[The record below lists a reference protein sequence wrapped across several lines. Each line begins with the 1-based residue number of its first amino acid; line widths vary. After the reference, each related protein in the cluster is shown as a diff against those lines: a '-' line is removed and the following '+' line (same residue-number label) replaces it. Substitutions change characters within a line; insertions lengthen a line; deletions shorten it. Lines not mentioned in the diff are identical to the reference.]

1 MTADELKT
9 LTTATIDAL
18 GAALDAG
25 HSETLTAFFR
35 AMARFHR
42 YSFHNICPIV
52 AQRPAA
58 TQVAGFQTWKS
69 LGRFV
74 CRGEKGIAICA
85 PIIQHR
91 RDLSDDE
98 ERTIAGFRAAYVF
111 DIAQTD
117 ADTLAG
123 LNQATGDPAAS
134 LVRLRDL

>member
-9 LTTATIDAL
+9 LTTSTLDAL

-42 YSFHNICPIV
+42 YSFHNICLIV
-52 AQRPAA
+52 AQRPTA
-58 TQVAGFQTWKS
+58 TQVAGFHAWKS

-74 CRGEKGIAICA
+74 RRGEKGIAICA
-85 PIIQHR
+85 PIVRRR
-91 RDLSDDE
+91 RDVRDDE
-98 ERTIAGFRAAYVF
+98 EQSIAGFRAAYVF

-117 ADTLAG
+117 GESLPDVSQVA
-123 LNQATGDPAAS
+123 GDPTT
-134 LVRLRDL
+134 